1 MIKQSLSLPIRTHRD
16 ARMCTRRAALRCC
29 CVTFIPSGPASI
41 LAAAPL
47 PVQYTAQREFTCQSR
62 PGSWRFEAIDIDTYC
77 DWGVS
82 YVKTDA

>member
-1 MIKQSLSLPIRTHRD
+1 M
-16 ARMCTRRAALRCC
+16 
-29 CVTFIPSGPASI
+29 PSGPASI